1 MSSAGQLTLPLLS
14 SRSGA
19 APWSQDS
26 WLLGVPQWAEDP
38 QVAGALAR
46 LPVPTRRLSE
56 ATVEKHARR
65 VLDTQGD
72 RGWSELLVLL
82 EHPTRLPTAEYW
94 VAHRRQAWPPTL
106 VRWPEERVRALTFFM
121 RMSQM
126 INIED
131 GVALFE
137 TVETD
142 EELTLARWLTGRA
155 WAKGVRMAEV
165 MEAAHLT
172 YAGSPRHTSEL
183 WRQLLKD
190 QSTWLTK
197 SLIEA
202 IDGEYPRDLWKW
214 FNALDFMRVIHAPRT

>member
-1 MSSAGQLTLPLLS
+1 MSSAEQLTLPLLS
-14 SRSGA
+14 SRSRA

-56 ATVEKHARR
+56 ATVEKRARR
-65 VLDTQGD
+65 VLDTLGD
-72 RGWSELLVLL
+72 RGWGELLVLL
-82 EHPTRLPTAEYW
+82 EHPTSLPTAEYW

-106 VRWPEERVRALTFFM
+106 VRWPEERVRAMTFFM
-121 RMSQM
+121 RMSQV

-137 TVETD
+137 TVETG

-183 WRQLLKD
+183 WHMLRKD
-190 QSTWLTK
+190 KRVWLTQDD
-197 SLIEA
+197 ITQ
-202 IDGEYPRDLWKW
+202 IDKDYARDALAW
-214 FNALDFMRVIHAPRT
+214 FTALDRLRRYRT

>member
-1 MSSAGQLTLPLLS
+1 MSLAEQLTLTLLS

-26 WLLGVPQWAEDP
+26 WMLGVPQWAEDH

-46 LPVPTRRLSE
+46 LPVPTRQLSE
-56 ATVEKHARR
+56 ATVKQRARG
-65 VLDTQGD
+65 VLDTLGD
-72 RGWSELLVLL
+72 RGWGELLVLL
-82 EHPTRLPTAEYW
+82 EHPARLPTADYW
-94 VAHRRQAWPPTL
+94 LAHRRQTWPPTL

-121 RMSQM
+121 RVNQV

-137 TVETD
+137 TVETG
-142 EELTLARWLTGRA
+142 EELTLACWLTGHT

-183 WRQLLKD
+183 WHMLRKD
-190 QSTWLTK
+190 KRVWLTRDD
-197 SLIEA
+197 ITQ
-202 IDGEYPRDLWKW
+202 IDKDYARDALAW
-214 FNALDFMRVIHAPRT
+214 FTALDRLRRYRT

>member
-1 MSSAGQLTLPLLS
+1 MSSAEQLTLPLLS

-26 WLLGVPQWAEDP
+26 WRLGVPQWAEDP

-56 ATVEKHARR
+56 ATVEKRARR
-65 VLDTQGD
+65 LLDTQGD
-72 RGWSELLVLL
+72 RGWGELLVLL
-82 EHPTRLPTAEYW
+82 EHPTRLPIAEYW
-94 VAHRRQAWPPTL
+94 VAHRRQTWPPTL

-121 RMSQM
+121 RVNQV

-137 TVETD
+137 TVETR

-183 WRQLLKD
+183 WHMLCKD
-190 QSTWLTK
+190 KQVWLTRDD
-197 SLIEA
+197 ITQ
-202 IDGEYPRDLWKW
+202 IDKDYARDALTW
-214 FNALDFMRVIHAPRT
+214 FTALDRLRRY

>member
-1 MSSAGQLTLPLLS
+1 MSSAEQLTLSLLS

-19 APWSQDS
+19 AHWSQDS

-56 ATVEKHARR
+56 ATVEKRARR

-72 RGWSELLVLL
+72 RGWGELLVLL

-94 VAHRRQAWPPTL
+94 VAHRRHAWPPTL
-106 VRWPEERVRALTFFM
+106 VCWPEERVRALTFFM
-121 RMSQM
+121 RVSQV

-131 GVALFE
+131 GVAPFE
-137 TVETD
+137 TVETR
-142 EELTLARWLTGRA
+142 EELTLARWLTGRT
-155 WAKGVRMAEV
+155 WAKGARMVEV

-183 WRQLLKD
+183 WHMLREDKRV
-190 QSTWLTK
+190 WLTRDD
-197 SLIEA
+197 ITQ
-202 IDGEYPRDLWKW
+202 IDKDYARDALAW
-214 FNALDFMRVIHAPRT
+214 FTALDRLRRYRT

>member
-1 MSSAGQLTLPLLS
+1 MSSAEQLTLTLLS

-19 APWSQDS
+19 APWLQDS

-56 ATVEKHARR
+56 ATVEKRARR

-72 RGWSELLVLL
+72 RGWGELLVLL
-82 EHPTRLPTAEYW
+82 EHPTRLQTADYW
-94 VAHRRQAWPPTL
+94 MTHRRQAWPPTL

-121 RMSQM
+121 RVSQV
-126 INIED
+126 INIAD

-137 TVETD
+137 TVETR

-155 WAKGVRMAEV
+155 WAKSSRVVEV
-165 MEAAHLT
+165 MDAAGLSVKD
-172 YAGSPRHTSEL
+172 GPRHT
-183 WRQLLKD
+183 
-190 QSTWLTK
+190 
-197 SLIEA
+197 
-202 IDGEYPRDLWKW
+202 GDLWHEIVKDKRAWLKPHHIAEIDKNAKRDCWAW
-214 FNALDFMRVIHAPRT
+214 FNALTHERRYHT

>member
-1 MSSAGQLTLPLLS
+1 MSSAEQLTLTLLS

-26 WLLGVPQWAEDP
+26 WLLGAPQWAEDH

-46 LPVPTRRLSE
+46 LSVPTRRLSE
-56 ATVEKHARR
+56 ATVEQRARR
-65 VLDTQGD
+65 VLDTLGD
-72 RGWSELLVLL
+72 RGWGELLVLL
-82 EHPTRLPTAEYW
+82 EHPTRLSTADYW
-94 VAHRRQAWPPTL
+94 LAHRRQAWPPTL

-121 RMSQM
+121 RVNQV

-137 TVETD
+137 TVETG
-142 EELTLARWLTGRA
+142 EELTLARWLTGHT
-155 WAKGVRMAEV
+155 WAKGARMAEV

-183 WRQLLKD
+183 WHMLRKD
-190 QSTWLTK
+190 KQVWLTRDD
-197 SLIEA
+197 ITQ
-202 IDGEYPRDLWKW
+202 IDKDYARDALAW
-214 FNALDFMRVIHAPRT
+214 FTALDRRRRYRT

>member
-1 MSSAGQLTLPLLS
+1 MSSAEQLTLTLLS
-14 SRSGA
+14 SRSRA

-46 LPVPTRRLSE
+46 LPVPTRQLSE
-56 ATVEKHARR
+56 ATVKKRARR

-72 RGWSELLVLL
+72 RGWGELLVLL

-94 VAHRRQAWPPTL
+94 VAHRRQIWPPTL

-121 RMSQM
+121 RVNQV

-137 TVETD
+137 TVETR

-155 WAKGVRMAEV
+155 WAKGARVVEV
-165 MEAAHLT
+165 MDAAELSLKD
-172 YAGSPRHTSEL
+172 SPRHT
-183 WRQLLKD
+183 
-190 QSTWLTK
+190 
-197 SLIEA
+197 
-202 IDGEYPRDLWKW
+202 GDLWHEIVKDKRAWLKPHHIAEIDKNTERDCWAW
-214 FNALDFMRVIHAPRT
+214 FRALTLERRYHT